1 MHSTR
6 APIRLLVACIVLAA
20 AHLGSAASASAGTCG
35 VLPFTHGADVT
46 EGAATNIT
54 SLVST
59 ELDFRG
65 GWTIVVTASKQE
77 ITDGCGGDQSCL
89 MAFGKGES
97 HDGVVTGTIAT
108 EGDDKYRITTRWYEV
123 GTGRMKREVSQAI
136 NRSADLLIEEVP
148 GLVTEL
154 LTGKKPASP
163 EEAEEESA
171 ESFASLDEID
181 FDDLDEEEEEE
192 ERPRVRQRAKPKR
205 DNRGRLREPVEEADD
220 PFGLDVDDLDDLDEI
235 EEKNDRE
242 RAAALERAHREEEE
256 RRAREEERRRAE
268 RIAEERR
275 AEEEA
280 EERAREE
287 RRERES
293 RARERAE
300 REREEDE
307 RRARAEQRR
316 REREEEER
324 REREAREREEERE
337 RARAARERRER
348 EEAEE
353 RERRVREREE
363 REREARVAAAER
375 EREEAEERDRRDRE
389 EREARREAEEREDR
403 ERRERLAEERRR
415 DRERERERDREPEPE
430 DDGVDYAAV
439 ELGSAL
445 AAGAISFAS
454 DEDEEEGYVGF
465 VMEDADEDEDDDESY
480 ISMEDADE
488 DEDDEPQVGDIV
500 TGGGYDDPGARR
512 RANAADR
519 RSDREDRYSRARSFG
534 SSSSDDDDDDD
545 DDGYR
550 SEEADDAVDLDD
562 DDDDDRLASRD
573 DSVVDDR
580 RGRSRRSESRDRDA
594 RDDGTYRY
602 RPRDRDDDYDDDYDD
617 DSYSSRRSTGRSSG
631 RASATK
637 TTSDPSGRR
646 HVSIR
651 GSGGVSNY
659 YLWFGQYGLDL
670 GIFPV
675 DALSI
680 DVGVEGWSLSLTEQ
694 AEDEAGEP
702 LWDENGEAITT
713 TELRT
718 LPHLSIGA
726 SWRGNFHRVIKPY
739 AGGDLGT
746 IMYATEKHSDGSTTP
761 RFGVTGMAK
770 GGADFMI
777 NKVIGAHVGVRVGV
791 AYSPLVEEL
800 VYFEWNPVTF
810 VFNLKA
816 GLTLTF

>member
-1 MHSTR
+1 MHYNS
-6 APIRLLVACIVLAA
+6 ALSRLAVACIVLIA
-20 AHLGSAASASAGTCG
+20 AHLGSIAPASAGTCG

-46 EGAATNIT
+46 DGAATNIT

-77 ITDGCGGDQSCL
+77 ITDGCGADQACL

-108 EGDDKYRITTRWYEV
+108 EGSDKYRITARWYEV

-136 NRSADLLIEEVP
+136 NRKADLLIEEVP

-154 LTGKKPASP
+154 LTGVAPVSADEAD
-163 EEAEEESA
+163 EETADD
-171 ESFASLDEID
+171 FASLDEID
-181 FDDLDEEEEEE
+181 FDDLDEEEEDE
-192 ERPRVRQRAKPKR
+192 PRVKVKAKPKR
-205 DNRGRLREPVEEADD
+205 DNRGRRREPVEETAD
-220 PFGLDVDDLDDLDEI
+220 PFGLDVDDLDDL
-235 EEKNDRE
+235 EEVERENERERERE
-242 RAAALERAHREEEE
+242 RARAEREEDE

-280 EERAREE
+280 AEQAREQ
-287 RRERES
+287 RRERER
-293 RARERAE
+293 RARARAE
-300 REREEDE
+300 REREEEE
-307 RRARAEQRR
+307 RQARAEQRR

-324 REREAREREEERE
+324 RGRQAREREEERE

-353 RERRVREREE
+353 RDRRAREREE
-363 REREARVAAAER
+363 REREARVAQ
-375 EREEAEERDRRDRE
+375 EARSRE
-389 EREARREAEEREDR
+389 ERREAAEREDR
-403 ERRERLAEERRR
+403 ERREQLAEARRLE
-415 DRERERERDREPEPE
+415 RERERERREA
-430 DDGVDYAAV
+430 DDDDDDTDYAAV

-445 AAGAISFAS
+445 DAGAISFAS
-454 DEDEEEGYVGF
+454 DDEEEGYVGF
-465 VMEDADEDEDDDESY
+465 VMEDAAEEEDDDGPL
-480 ISMEDADE
+480 ISMEPADEDDE
-488 DEDDEPQVGDIV
+488 DEDDEPEVGDLV

-519 RSDREDRYSRARSFG
+519 RADRDDRYSRARSFG

-545 DDGYR
+545 DDDGYR
-550 SEEADDAVDLDD
+550 SVGDDEDE
-562 DDDDDRLASRD
+562 DDRLASRD
-573 DSVVDDR
+573 DSVVD
-580 RGRSRRSESRDRDA
+580 RSRSRSRSRSRDDDR
-594 RDDGTYRY
+594 DGTYRY
-602 RPRDRDDDYDDDYDD
+602 RPAGSDEDDLDEDDDR
-617 DSYSSRRSTGRSSG
+617 DSYSSRRSTGR
-631 RASATK
+631 ASATK
-637 TTSDPSGRR
+637 RTSDPGARR
-646 HVSIR
+646 HISIR
-651 GSGGVSNY
+651 GSGGFSHY
-659 YLWFGQYGLDL
+659 YLFFGQYGLEL
-670 GIFPV
+670 GIFPI

-680 DVGVEGWSLSLTEQ
+680 DVGGEGWSLSLTEQ
-694 AEDEAGEP
+694 AEDDAGEP

-718 LPHLSIGA
+718 LPHFSIGA

-739 AGGDLGT
+739 AGGDVGA
-746 IMYATEKHSDGSTTP
+746 IMYATEKHSDGSSTP

-777 NKVIGAHVGVRVGV
+777 TKVIGAHVGVRVGV

-816 GLTLTF
+816 GLTLAF